1 LEILL
6 SWKATRDDLGELKLL
21 TDDSRTMNYTTV
33 EEKEQLMLE
42 TVETEIPE
50 DDEEDEDVG

>member
-1 LEILL
+1 
-6 SWKATRDDLGELKLL
+6 
-21 TDDSRTMNYTTV
+21 MNYTTV